1 MEFIKE
7 FAKSNRPT
15 GEILKWHMIVTLLY
29 HVAMGEDLWM
39 AVKRSVTSVGPDYF
53 HTTHIFIKHTF

>member
-15 GEILKWHMIVTLLY
+15 TGEILKWHNMIVTLLY
-29 HVAMGEDLWM
+29 HVDMGEDLWM
-39 AVKRSVTSVGPDYF
+39 AVKRGIITW
-53 HTTHIFIKHTF
+53 HW